1 MWAEHP
7 FIKMNRVSGLMQGDG
22 GKLGEAGSAGPPGQR
37 VSGFISKDLLSL
49 ALDNKELSGPRSV
62 L

>member
-1 MWAEHP
+1 M
-7 FIKMNRVSGLMQGDG
+7 FGLMQGDG

-49 ALDNKELSGPRSV
+49 GLDNK
-62 L
+62 